1 VARVIA
7 RQPGLLH
14 WEFVLQEV
22 YVMKTKVLIV
32 DDEENIRELV
42 KFHIEK
48 EGYLTIEA
56 SDGIEA
62 LNKVKAENPDLI
74 ILDLMLP
81 GIDGLEVCRQLKAN
95 KQTSGIPIV
104 MLTAKQE
111 EIDMVLGLELG
122 ADDYITKPFSP
133 RALFARVKAV
143 LRRSSKNLG
152 FASELVVGNLKMNFD
167 RHEVTLNGVKLYL
180 TPKEFDLLKFFI
192 TNTGKM
198 FSREQLLEKVWG
210 YDYYGDTRTV
220 DVHVRHLR
228 AKLEADEKIV
238 NAIETVR
245 KVGYRFVGL
254 S

>member
-1 VARVIA
+1 LTTEAA
-7 RQPGLLH
+7 DGL
-14 WEFVLQEV
+14 
-22 YVMKTKVLIV
+22 
-32 DDEENIRELV
+32 
-42 KFHIEK
+42 
-48 EGYLTIEA
+48 
-56 SDGIEA
+56 EA
-62 LNKVKAENPDLI
+62 LEKVKVDQPDLI

-81 GIDGLEVCRQLKAN
+81 GIDGLEVCRQLKGN
-95 KQTSGIPIV
+95 KQTSGIPII

-122 ADDYITKPFSP
+122 ADDYVTKPFSP
-133 RALFARVKAV
+133 RALLARVKAV

-152 FASELVVGNLKMNFD
+152 FAGELVVGNLKMNFE
-167 RHEVTLNGVKLYL
+167 RHEVWLGESKIYL

-238 NAIETVR
+238 SAIETVR
-245 KVGYRFVGL
+245 KIGYRFNGL
-254 S
+254 SD

>member
-1 VARVIA
+1 MTTEAA
-7 RQPGLLH
+7 DGL
-14 WEFVLQEV
+14 
-22 YVMKTKVLIV
+22 
-32 DDEENIRELV
+32 
-42 KFHIEK
+42 
-48 EGYLTIEA
+48 
-56 SDGIEA
+56 EA
-62 LNKVKAENPDLI
+62 LEKVKVDQPDLI

-81 GIDGLEVCRQLKAN
+81 GIDGLEVCRQLKGN
-95 KQTSGIPIV
+95 KQTSGIPII

-122 ADDYITKPFSP
+122 ADDYVTKPFSP
-133 RALFARVKAV
+133 RALLARVKAV

-152 FASELVVGNLKMNFD
+152 FAGELVVGNLKMNFE
-167 RHEVTLNGVKLYL
+167 RHEVWLGESKIYL

-238 NAIETVR
+238 SAIETVR
-245 KVGYRFVGL
+245 KIGYRFNGL
-254 S
+254 SD

>member
-1 VARVIA
+1 M
-7 RQPGLLH
+7 Q
-14 WEFVLQEV
+14 
-22 YVMKTKVLIV
+22 TKVLIV

-48 EGYLTIEA
+48 EGYLSIEA
-56 SDGIEA
+56 SDGQAA
-62 LNKVKAENPDLI
+62 LDKVRKERPDLI
-74 ILDLMLP
+74 ILDLLLP
-81 GIDGLEVCRQLKAN
+81 NVDGLEVCRQVKGDKKL
-95 KQTSGIPIV
+95 SGIPII

-111 EIDMVLGLELG
+111 EIDMIVGLELG

-133 RALFARVKAV
+133 RELLARVKAV
-143 LRRSSKNLG
+143 LRRSKSIG
-152 FASELVVGNLKMNFD
+152 YAGELVVGNLKMNFD
-167 RHEVTLNGVKLYL
+167 SHEVLLSENRIYF
-180 TPKEFDLLKFFI
+180 TPKEFDLLKFLI

-228 AKLEADEKIV
+228 AKLEPDEKIV

-245 KVGYRFVGL
+245 KIGYRFAGIAD
-254 S
+254 